1 MTPRNTQSG
10 WLLWLGFG
18 GLLSLL
24 AFAGVYGIA
33 TTRSIGDRNEQIRS
47 DYLRRDRIL
56 QQLRSDLYL
65 SGTHI
70 RDLLLEPNPAQAEL
84 QRHQFE
90 ETKRLIDANVD
101 AYKQVLREDERA
113 PFDKFSRELD
123 RYFSSLYP
131 ALTWSADERRAR
143 GLPFMKDSLLPQ
155 RMLVVQLADQ
165 LSAINGRQL
174 EAGNR
179 QIAQLFITFQRSLI
193 AFTFFSLLAGALLA
207 GFSTRRLLRL
217 ERISNQQL
225 QELSDLS
232 GRMVQVQESER
243 RAISRELHD
252 EVGQAVSGLLLGI
265 GNAVAMLPPQGNQ
278 QVRSQLEDLR
288 NLAERTVAVVRNLS
302 LLLRPSML
310 DDLGLVPALQ
320 WQARETSRTCNIAVQ
335 VSADLDSE
343 HGVSEEA
350 KTCIYRV
357 VQEALANV
365 TRHSQATAV
374 TIRLSEEPEGR
385 LQLSIEDNGRG
396 FVPNR
401 DKGLGILGMEER
413 VRQLNGTVFI
423 RSEPGTGT
431 AVKVV
436 LPA

>member
-1 MTPRNTQSG
+1 MAPRNTQSR
-10 WLLWLGFG
+10 WLLWFGFG

-24 AFAGVYGIA
+24 AFAGAYGIS
-33 TTRSIGDRNEQIRS
+33 TTRTIGDRNERIRS
-47 DYLRRDRIL
+47 DYLRRDRVL

-84 QRHQFE
+84 HRQEFE
-90 ETKRLIDANVD
+90 QTKRLIDSNMA
-101 AYKQVLREDERA
+101 AYQQILRADERD
-113 PFDKFSRELD
+113 PFNKFSRELD
-123 RYFSSLYP
+123 RYFSSLHP
-131 ALTWSADERRAR
+131 ALTWSADERRSR

-174 EAGNR
+174 ETGNR
-179 QIAQLFITFQRSLI
+179 QIAQLFTTFQTSLI
-193 AFTFFSLLAGALLA
+193 VFTCFSLVTGALLA

-225 QELSDLS
+225 QELSGLS

-243 RAISRELHD
+243 RAIARELHD
-252 EVGQAVSGLLLGI
+252 EVGQAVSGLLLGV
-265 GNAVAMLPPQGNQ
+265 GNVTAMLPRQGNEK
-278 QVRSQLEDLR
+278 VFAQLEDLR
-288 NLAERTVAVVRNLS
+288 TLAERTVAVVRNLS

-320 WQARETSRTCNIAVQ
+320 WQARETSRTANIAVH
-335 VSADLDSE
+335 VSADLPSE
-343 HGVSEEA
+343 NQVSEES

-357 VQEALANV
+357 VQEALTNV
-365 TRHSQATAV
+365 TRHSRATAV
-374 TIRLSEEPEGR
+374 TIRLSADPEGG
-385 LQLSIEDNGRG
+385 LQLAIEDNGRG
-396 FVPNR
+396 FVPGR

-413 VRQLNGTVFI
+413 VRHLNGSLFI
-423 RSEPGTGT
+423 HSEPGAGT
-431 AVKVV
+431 TLKIV